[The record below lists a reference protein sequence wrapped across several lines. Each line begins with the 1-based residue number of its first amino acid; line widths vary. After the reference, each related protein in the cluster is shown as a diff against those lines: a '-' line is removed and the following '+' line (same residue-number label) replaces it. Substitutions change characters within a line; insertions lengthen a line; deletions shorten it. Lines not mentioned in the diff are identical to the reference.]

1 MQTTL
6 NIDDQLFEEAI
17 RITAIDDK
25 NRVIETVLREFIENH
40 RPSKKIKLLDL
51 YGAGGI
57 RGDYD
62 YKSLRCDG
70 DGDVSG

>member
-6 NIDDQLFEEAI
+6 NIDDKLFDEAI
-17 RITAIDDK
+17 KITAIDDK
-25 NRVIETVLREFIENH
+25 NRVIETALREFIENH

-57 RGDYD
+57 RDDYD
-62 YKSLRCDG
+62 YKNLRCEG
-70 DGDVSG
+70 DSDVSG